1 MATIKVD
8 ITGSDKFKNMAEI
21 IKDFL
26 EDEDIPKNI
35 RKKYSKE
42 VENKVLGN

>member
-8 ITGSDKFKNMAEI
+8 ITGSDKFKNMADI
-21 IKDFL
+21 IKDYL
-26 EDEDIPKNI
+26 EDEDIPKSI